1 MTDSP
6 EIKRLREQASSDGI
20 YPTRWVTLAHAEQAV
35 RDAEARVREEER
47 CTCKDWP
54 KTHWP
59 DEEVTMDN
67 PYRELFDIDTAP
79 GEEVAWDE
87 GRAAGR
93 REAFREAVEALRDQI
108 GSDEQDVADAVAE
121 SAADFI
127 ESRFIQGDE

>member
-59 DEEVTMDN
+59 DEEV
-67 PYRELFDIDTAP
+67 E
-79 GEEVAWDE
+79 
-87 GRAAGR
+87 
-93 REAFREAVEALRDQI
+93 
-108 GSDEQDVADAVAE
+108 SDA
-121 SAADFI
+121 
-127 ESRFIQGDE
+127 